1 MATSSK
7 IQAMIAAKRGARKLR
22 QLTGEEAK
30 RLKKL
35 EGLHDKLTRKE
46 SVQNR
51 TMQTWLTD
59 SEWQE
64 YLNSLDEQ
72 NALRVEFADKPADLS
87 EYERLMRDAMFSH
100 NRADGYAGK
109 SNHRTAQKFRYKAER
124 QFERALEHLQE
135 ALSSDP
141 SLEAWLDRPVD
152 TGPNGAVN
160 PSSPVTMP
168 HVVTSRSLDNG
179 GGGFL
184 SMYKSIRDI
193 KLEAVQRAI
202 EELKFVSEIELVMNT
217 DLYLPD

>member
-1 MATSSK
+1 MATNSK
-7 IQAMIAAKRGARKLR
+7 IQAAIAAKRGVTKRRK
-22 QLTGEEAK
+22 LTGEEAK

-51 TMQTWLTD
+51 TLQTWLTD

-72 NALRVEFADKPADLS
+72 NAIRTEFADKPADLV
-87 EYERLMRDAMFSH
+87 EYEKLMRDAMFSH

-109 SNHRTAQKFRYKAER
+109 GRHNTAQKFRYEAEGK
-124 QFERALEHLQE
+124 FERALEHLQE

-168 HVVTSRSLDNG
+168 RVVTSRSLDKHG
-179 GGGFL
+179 EGFL
-184 SMYKSIRDI
+184 VMFKNMR
-193 KLEAVQRAI
+193 
-202 EELKFVSEIELVMNT
+202 ELKIDLLERVM
-217 DLYLPD
+217 DGLKHD